1 MAGLSPDGVLVVD
14 KPTGPTSH
22 DIVAQARRLYGT
34 RSVGHAGTLDPMA
47 SGVLVLMFGEATK
60 LSNYIT
66 AQTKSYTAEICFG
79 RSTDSL
85 DALGTTLEER
95 PLPSGWPLRAELE
108 AALAAEVAR
117 SLQVPPQVSAIKLA
131 GRPAH
136 ERVRAGE
143 ILELAERPVQ
153 VHGLELLEIGGAHA
167 RFALNVSKG
176 YYVRAFARDLGE
188 HLGVPAHLS
197 ALRRTRS
204 GAWSLVEA
212 APWPLTAPVALIP
225 TADAARACL
234 PSCRLTADG
243 ALRSRQGKPLGET
256 EFMELPPEACVG
268 AWFDPELRLIA
279 LGQRVEPGVYR
290 VIRGFRES

>member
-22 DIVAQARRLYGT
+22 DIVAQARRLYRT
-34 RSVGHAGTLDPMA
+34 KSVGHAGTLDPMA

-85 DALGTTLEER
+85 DALGNTLEER
-95 PLPSGWPLRAELE
+95 PLPSDWPPHAELE
-108 AALAAEVAR
+108 AALAAEIAR

-131 GRPAH
+131 GKPAH

-143 ILELAERPVQ
+143 TLELAERA
-153 VHGLELLEIGGAHA
+153 VHIHSIELLEIGGVYA
-167 RFALNVSKG
+167 RFALSVSKG

-188 HLGVPAHLS
+188 RLGVPAHLS
-197 ALRRTRS
+197 GLRRTRS
-204 GAWSLVEA
+204 GAWSLAEA
-212 APWPLTAPVALIP
+212 APWPLADPRTLIS

-234 PSCRLTADG
+234 STCRLTTDG
-243 ALRSRQGKPLGET
+243 VVRSRQGKPLGES
-256 EFMELPPEACVG
+256 EFMELPPDAAVG
-268 AWFDPELRLIA
+268 AWFDPDQRLVA
-279 LGQRVEPGVYR
+279 LGQRVEPGATGYPR
-290 VIRGFRES
+290 R

>member
-1 MAGLSPDGVLVVD
+1 VAGLSPDGVLVVD

-66 AQTKSYTAEICFG
+66 AQTKSYTAQVCFG
-79 RSTDSL
+79 KSTDSL
-85 DALGTTLEER
+85 DALGNTLEER
-95 PLPSGWPLRAELE
+95 PLPSGWPPRAALE
-108 AALAAEVAR
+108 AALVAELAR

-143 ILELAERPVQ
+143 TLELAVRPVQ
-153 VHGLELLEIGGAHA
+153 VQSLDLLELGGQYA
-167 RFALNVSKG
+167 RFALSVSKG

-197 ALRRTRS
+197 GLRRTRS
-204 GAWSLVEA
+204 GAWSLAEA
-212 APWPLTAPVALIP
+212 VPWPLADPAALIP

-234 PSCRLTADG
+234 PACSLTADG
-243 ALRSRQGKPLGET
+243 ATRSRQGKPLGET
-256 EFMELPPEACVG
+256 EFTEPPPEASVG
-268 AWFDPELRLIA
+268 AWFDPEQRLVA

-290 VIRGFRES
+290 VIRGFRQA